1 MNTTEI
7 QKVTP
12 KEKNQKK
19 EKRTSF
25 LKVKKLRDNSKPK
38 PCTLGPKKRFKKK
51 LFFIKSKKEVSQ
63 VDDIS
68 LETDSTIITLD
79 EESNIQNEG
88 MNQYLDEIE
97 LALKDIHSKGI
108 HIKNLNNFIKEETP
122 ISGQNKEIEILTE
135 NLKNEMNSIC
145 YDDKI
150 NLVLD
155 IDETLVYS
163 KIDKELK
170 KDEANINDIYEDSPK
185 DDIYYIRLES
195 IDKVFIY
202 KIQVRKN
209 MADFFKKLTP
219 YCKFYI
225 NSMACPLYVSK
236 IVAILYKNYGL
247 MLSNGNENNI
257 ICTSPLKKKCLPE
270 EITKNNNFLILDDNL
285 CAWEVAYIPSI
296 IPVQK
301 FRGLFDSSEIIN
313 NVFYQYYLFTNKI
326 YTYDE
331 FKRPFLDKENKVP
344 YCAEVTTNEKSQLHY
359 ISEIIKKSILLS
371 KLLDFPIRH
380 ALHLIQNTI
389 LKECFIYYDGYDK
402 DYISEIINLLG
413 GSIVKNIQD
422 ATHIIYNKNLVNG
435 NIDENVHKNKYVLDI
450 KWIFDCFFYYTRCNE
465 YSCNYKLQ

>member
-7 QKVTP
+7 QKVTL
-12 KEKNQKK
+12 KENNQKK

-25 LKVKKLRDNSKPK
+25 LKMKKLRDNSKSK
-38 PCTLGPKKRFKKK
+38 PRALSPKKRFKKK
-51 LFFIKSKKEVSQ
+51 IFFIKNKKEVSQ

-79 EESNIQNEG
+79 EESNNQNEG
-88 MNQYLDEIE
+88 MNKYLDEIE
-97 LALKDIHSKGI
+97 LALKDIYSKGI
-108 HIKNLNNFIKEETP
+108 NIKNLNNFIKKETE
-122 ISGQNKEIEILTE
+122 ISGHNKEIEISTE
-135 NLKNEMNSIC
+135 NLKTEINSISYC
-145 YDDKI
+145 DKI

-155 IDETLVYS
+155 IDETLVFS

-170 KDEANINDIYEDSPK
+170 KDDANINDVYEDSPK

-209 MADFFKKLTP
+209 MADFFRKLTP

-225 NSMACPLYVSK
+225 NSMACPLYVRK
-236 IVAILYKNYGL
+236 IVTILYKYYGL
-247 MLSNGNENNI
+247 VLSNVNENNI
-257 ICTSPLKKKCLPE
+257 ISTSPLKKKSLPE
-270 EITKNNNFLILDDNL
+270 EITKSNNFLILDDNL
-285 CAWEVAYIPSI
+285 CAWEIEYIPSI

-301 FRGLFDSSEIIN
+301 FRGLLDSNEILN

-331 FKRPFLDKENKVP
+331 FKRPFLDKENQIP

-371 KLLDFPIRH
+371 KLIDFPIRH

-389 LKECFIYYDGYDK
+389 LKECYIYYDGYDK

-413 GSIVKNIQD
+413 GSIVKNVQD
-422 ATHIIYNKNLVNG
+422 ATHIIYNKNIVNV
-435 NIDENVHKNKYVLDI
+435 NLDENIYKDKYVLDI
-450 KWIFDCFFYYTRCNE
+450 KWVFDCFFYYTRCNE

>member
-7 QKVTP
+7 QKVTL
-12 KEKNQKK
+12 KENNQKK
-19 EKRTSF
+19 EKRTSL
-25 LKVKKLRDNSKPK
+25 LKVKKLRDNSKSK
-38 PCTLGPKKRFKKK
+38 PCALNPKKRFKKK
-51 LFFIKSKKEVSQ
+51 IFFKKSKKEVSQ

-108 HIKNLNNFIKEETP
+108 NIKNLKNFIKEETQIP
-122 ISGQNKEIEILTE
+122 GQNKKIEISTE
-135 NLKNEMNSIC
+135 NLKNEMSSIC

-155 IDETLVYS
+155 IDETLVFS

-170 KDEANINDIYEDSPK
+170 KDDANINAVYEDSPK
-185 DDIYYIRLES
+185 DDIYYIKLES
-195 IDKVFIY
+195 VDKVFIY

-225 NSMACPLYVSK
+225 NSMACPLYINK
-236 IVAILYKNYGL
+236 IVTILDKNYGL
-247 MLSNGNENNI
+247 VLSNVNENNI

-301 FRGLFDSSEIIN
+301 FRGLLDSNEIIN
-313 NVFYQYYLFTNKI
+313 TVFYQYYLFTNKI

-331 FKRPFLDKENKVP
+331 FKRPFLDKENKIP

-359 ISEIIKKSILLS
+359 ICEIIKKSILLS

-389 LKECFIYYDGYDK
+389 LKECYIYYDGYDK

-422 ATHIIYNKNLVNG
+422 ATHIIYNKNIVNG
-435 NIDENVHKNKYVLDI
+435 NLDENIYKDKYVLDI

-465 YSCNYKLQ
+465 YSSNYKLQ

>member
-7 QKVTP
+7 QKITL
-12 KEKNQKK
+12 KENNQKK
-19 EKRTSF
+19 EKRASF
-25 LKVKKLRDNSKPK
+25 LKMKKLRDNSKPK
-38 PCTLGPKKRFKKK
+38 PCTLSPKKRFKKK
-51 LFFIKSKKEVSQ
+51 LFFIKNKKEVSQ

-79 EESNIQNEG
+79 EESSIQNEG
-88 MNQYLDEIE
+88 MDQYLDEIE
-97 LALKDIHSKGI
+97 LALKDIYSKGI
-108 HIKNLNNFIKEETP
+108 NIKNLNNFIKEETP
-122 ISGQNKEIEILTE
+122 TSGQKKEIEISTE
-135 NLKNEMNSIC
+135 NLKNEINSISYC
-145 YDDKI
+145 DKI

-155 IDETLVYS
+155 IDETLVFS

-170 KDEANINDIYEDSPK
+170 KDDTNINDAYEDSPK

-209 MADFFKKLTP
+209 IADFFKKLAP

-225 NSMACPLYVSK
+225 NSMACPLYVRK
-236 IVAILYKNYGL
+236 IVTILYKNYGL
-247 MLSNGNENNI
+247 VLSNVNENNI
-257 ICTSPLKKKCLPE
+257 ICTSPLKKKSLPE

-301 FRGLFDSSEIIN
+301 FRGLLDSNEIIN

-331 FKRPFLDKENKVP
+331 FKRPFLDKENKIP

-371 KLLDFPIRH
+371 KLIDFPIRH

-389 LKECFIYYDGYDK
+389 LKECYIYYDGYDK
-402 DYISEIINLLG
+402 DYISEIIYLLG
-413 GSIVKNIQD
+413 GSIVKNIKD
-422 ATHIIYNKNLVNG
+422 ATHIIYNKNIVNG
-435 NIDENVHKNKYVLDI
+435 NLDENIYKDKYVLDI

>member
-7 QKVTP
+7 QKVIL
-12 KEKNQKK
+12 KENNQKK

-25 LKVKKLRDNSKPK
+25 LKVKKLRESPKPK
-38 PCTLGPKKRFKKK
+38 SCAVGPKKRFKKK

-68 LETDSTIITLD
+68 LETNSTIITLD

-88 MNQYLDEIE
+88 MYQYLNEIE
-97 LALKDIHSKGI
+97 ITLKDIHSKGI
-108 HIKNLNNFIKEETP
+108 PIKNLNSFIKEETQAP
-122 ISGQNKEIEILTE
+122 GQNKEIEISTE

-155 IDETLVYS
+155 IDETLVFS

-170 KDEANINDIYEDSPK
+170 KDDANINDVYEDSPK
-185 DDIYYIRLES
+185 DDVYYIRLES

-209 MADFFKKLTP
+209 MADFFKSLTP
-219 YCKFYI
+219 YCNFYI
-225 NSMACPLYVSK
+225 NSMACPLYVNK
-236 IVAILYKNYGL
+236 IVTILYKNYGL
-247 MLSNGNENNI
+247 VLSNVNEKNI
-257 ICTSPLKKKCLPE
+257 ICTSPLQKKRLPE
-270 EITKNNNFLILDDNL
+270 EITKNNNFLILDDNI

-301 FRGLFDSSEIIN
+301 FRGLLESNEILN
-313 NVFYQYYLFTNKI
+313 NIFYQYYLFTNKI
-326 YTYDE
+326 YSYNE
-331 FKRPFLDKENKVP
+331 FKRPFLDIENKIP
-344 YCAEVTTNEKSQLHY
+344 YCAEVTTNEKSQLYY
-359 ISEIIKKSILLS
+359 ISEIIKKSVLLS
-371 KLLDFPIRH
+371 KLIDFPIRH

-389 LKECFIYYDGYDK
+389 LKDCYIYYDGYDK
-402 DYISEIINLLG
+402 DYIYEIINLLG

-422 ATHIIYNKNLVNG
+422 ATHIIYNKNIVNC
-435 NIDENVHKNKYVLDI
+435 NIDENVYKKKYVLDI

-465 YSCNYKLQ
+465 YSCDYKLQ